1 MLMRSHCQLYL
12 ALTSTFLSPDARFL
26 HPMRDL
32 FSRRFLTKQSDLE
45 RKHLLLDFMYCFV
58 VVVFFSNSFHRIESV
73 WVSENRYY
81 PFNRLDRIVPFVCL
95 ILHFHR
101 RSGPFRHTNID
112 CIWSD
117 MHSIQV
123 RSQVSLDTI
132 RDLHSKPIVVTHS
145 STFFISRRTRF
156 HQSLFWIII
165 IISQDII
172 AGRLKV
178 HFFSLKILN

>member
-1 MLMRSHCQLYL
+1 MLDFFIPWEIYSVADFWPNNLILKENIFYL
-12 ALTSTFLSPDARFL
+12 TLCTV
-26 HPMRDL
+26 
-32 FSRRFLTKQSDLE
+32 
-45 RKHLLLDFMYCFV
+45 LLLLF
-58 VVVFFSNSFHRIESV
+58 FFSNSFHRIESV